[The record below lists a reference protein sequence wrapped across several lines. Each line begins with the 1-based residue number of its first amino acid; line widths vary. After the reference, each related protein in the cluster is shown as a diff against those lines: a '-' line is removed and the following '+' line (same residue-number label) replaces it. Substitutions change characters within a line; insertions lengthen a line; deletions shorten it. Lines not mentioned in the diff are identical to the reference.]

1 MKKYYSLFF
10 ITFLLLVNTGCE
22 NTTIQKDDISKT
34 ALIEYCEENDWYIGI
49 ETSDLNELN
58 CYFPEKSCNALAYY
72 NGECSKELENDEDY
86 DELEAIQKCTELK
99 WEIWVIDDW
108 FNEIKM
114 CFFEDESL
122 CSLWD
127 LYNWTCKWEE
137 LIWEI

>member
-10 ITFLLLVNTGCE
+10 IAFLLLVNTGCE
-22 NTTIQKDDISKT
+22 NTPIQKDDISK
-34 ALIEYCEENDWYIGI
+34 AELIEYCEQNDWYIGI
-49 ETSDLNELN
+49 ETSDLKDLN
-58 CYFPEKSCNALAYY
+58 CYFPEKSCNALSFY
-72 NGECSKELENDEDY
+72 NGECSKELDKVEDY
-86 DELEAIQKCTELK
+86 DELDAIQKCTELK
-99 WEIWVIDDW
+99 WEIWVVDDW